1 MGRVTVHFSEEEY
14 QLFHHYCTNY
24 CNLYDETR
32 KNSIKI
38 LLELY
43 KHQVIDLQAHN
54 LDNVFSFFY
63 QKKQEF
69 ENDSPARNSDGN
81 GQMRL
86 RMCTDIIAFL
96 EDLEKIYR
104 LIRKKGI
111 DANYYLIIGAFS
123 EIADEEDRARR
134 ESLSSTLASE
144 INAIVKPL
152 GTAIEKKLGQD
163 PDTPVLLGELVGF
176 VDNFNRLS
184 PHLTFNDEI
193 TSLVALSLL
202 RMFKKEVSGEEITE
216 LLKQCRDQFESD
228 ELESALEGAPRVPDA
243 WDLDFPWADILK
255 PLRTLNDWIARNQ
268 IPVVRSQDVLS
279 ALEAPVKIRAAL
291 PDYSPLALYQNPTG
305 MVRRRNDDNQILVR
319 VDSRPHSEV
328 QLAAP
333 NDYVSAVPSP
343 EYPHKQYYPLATG
356 GMILLILVLGSI
368 VFGYSFGA
376 GPLANNSTGQSTAI
390 GTGVYA
396 ASGQDPAPATMI
408 TPVPPLPTPDPLAMI
423 EPDPTPEPTPQYVTV
438 EPIIPEPIVGPK
450 SHQEDYAKLA
460 TVENFLF
467 NPDEY
472 LTIFQND
479 YEYDLLNSYKISF
492 DLKNP
497 PMVIRYNVHPQNITD
512 VKWFEPHDSA
522 DLIDTAVIDRPDEEA
537 WFDIQVY
544 RNGTL
549 YEQDG
554 WGRTYTNPLE
564 QQEIVIRNEGDYQI
578 VFSGHR
584 AMVSTDVLVKRLGN
598 I

>member
-43 KHQVIDLQAHN
+43 KNQVIDLQAHN

-69 ENDSPARNSDGN
+69 EIESLARGSDAD

-123 EIADEEDRARR
+123 EISDEEARARQ
-134 ESLSSTLASE
+134 ESLAATSASE
-144 INAIVKPL
+144 INAIVTPL
-152 GTAIEKKLGQD
+152 GTAIEKKLGRD
-163 PDTPVLLGELVGF
+163 VDTAVLLGELVSF

-184 PHLTFNDEI
+184 PRLTFNDEI

-202 RMFKKEVSGEEITE
+202 RMFNKEESGGEIPE
-216 LLKQCRDQFESD
+216 LLKRSRDQFESD
-228 ELESALEGAPRVPDA
+228 ELESALEGAPRIPDA
-243 WDLDFPWADILK
+243 WDLDFPWVSLLT
-255 PLRTLNDWIARNQ
+255 PLRTLNERIMQSQ
-268 IPVVRSQDVLS
+268 IPLVRSREVLA
-279 ALEAPVKIRAAL
+279 ALEAPVKTWPAL
-291 PDYSPLALYQNPTG
+291 PDYTPLTLYQNPT
-305 MVRRRNDDNQILVR
+305 VLSRRRNDENQFLVK

-328 QLAAP
+328 QLASAG
-333 NDYVSAVPSP
+333 DYVAVVPSP
-343 EYPHKQYYPLATG
+343 DHPHKQYFSLTTG
-356 GMILLILVLGSI
+356 VMILLILVLGSI

-376 GPLANNSTGQSTAI
+376 GPLANNSTGAPQAI
-390 GTGVYA
+390 GTGVFA
-396 ASGQDPAPATMI
+396 ASGIDAAPMTMI
-408 TPVPPLPTPDPLAMI
+408 TPVPPLPTPDPITMT
-423 EPDPTPEPTPQYVTV
+423 EPDPTPELTPQYVTV
-438 EPIIPEPIVGPK
+438 ETITQVPVTGPK

-460 TVENFLF
+460 TTGNFLF
-467 NPDEY
+467 NPDDY
-472 LTIFQND
+472 LTIFEND
-479 YEYDLLNSYKISF
+479 YEYNLVNAYKISF

-497 PMVIRYNVHPQNITD
+497 PMIIRYDVVPLNITD

-522 DLIDTAVIDRPDEEA
+522 DLLDTAVIDRPDEES
-537 WFDIQVY
+537 WFEVKIY
-544 RNGTL
+544 RNGTI
-549 YEQDG
+549 YDQNG
-554 WGRTYTNPLE
+554 WGRTYANPLGE
-564 QQEIVIRNEGDYQI
+564 QEIVIRNEGDYQI
-578 VFSGHR
+578 EFSGHE
-584 AMVSTDVLVKRLGN
+584 ATVSTKVLVKRLGN
-598 I
+598 V

>member
-1 MGRVTVHFSEEEY
+1 MGKVTVHFSEEEY
-14 QLFHHYCTNY
+14 RLFHHYCTNY

-43 KHQVIDLQAHN
+43 KHQVIDLEAHN
-54 LDNVFSFFY
+54 LDTVFSFFY

-69 ENDSPARNSDGN
+69 EAESQVPGSDVN

-123 EIADEEDRARR
+123 EIADEEARARWD
-134 ESLSSTLASE
+134 SLSSTLASE
-144 INAIVKPL
+144 IDAIVKPL
-152 GTAIEKKLGQD
+152 GTAIEKKLGRD
-163 PDTPVLLGELVGF
+163 PGTPVLIGELVGF

-193 TSLVALSLL
+193 TSLVAISLL
-202 RMFKKEVSGEEITE
+202 RMFRKEESGEDIPE
-216 LLKQCRDQFESD
+216 LLRRCRDQFESD
-228 ELESALEGAPRVPDA
+228 ELESALEGTIRVPDT
-243 WDLDFPWADILK
+243 WDLDFPWADMLK
-255 PLRTLNDWIARNQ
+255 PLSTLNERISQNQ
-268 IPVVRSQDVLS
+268 IPLVRSREVLS
-279 ALEAPVKIRAAL
+279 ALEAPVKTRASL
-291 PDYSPLALYQNPTG
+291 PDYSPLILYQHPTG
-305 MVRRRNDDNQILVR
+305 LVRRRNDDNQILVK

-333 NDYVSAVPSP
+333 NDYVPVVPSP
-343 EYPHKQYYPLATG
+343 EYPHKQYSSLATG

-368 VFGYSFGA
+368 VFGYSFGG

-390 GTGVYA
+390 GTGVFA
-396 ASGQDPAPATMI
+396 ASGQDPAPRTMI
-408 TPVPPLPTPDPLAMI
+408 TPIPPLPTQDPLAMI
-423 EPDPTPEPTPQYVTV
+423 EPDPTPEPTPRYVTV

-460 TVENFLF
+460 TVENVLF
-467 NPDEY
+467 NPAEY
-472 LTIFQND
+472 LTIYQND
-479 YEYDLLNSYKISF
+479 YEYTLLNSYKISF

-497 PMVIRYNVHPQNITD
+497 PMVIRYDVYPRNITD

-522 DLIDTAVIDRPDEEA
+522 DLIDTATIDRPDEEA
-537 WFDIQVY
+537 WFDVQIY

-549 YEQDG
+549 YQQDG

-584 AMVSTDVLVKRLGN
+584 ATVSTEVLVKRLGN